1 MGGKAFQARVVR
13 VGVDEF
19 AVPQSLLD
27 DGEDHGEHQGE
38 VGTRFGLQH
47 LVGGGS
53 KMEVERVDADEACAS
68 VVRIVDFP
76 KGWRD
81 AEGWLLSPEDEQ
93 VGVVVVAVGRHAA
106 VGDALHHRA
115 WNEAFRCAHTHIGSH
130 GVGESLCDVVGES
143 PPGRL
148 AANEAD

>member
-93 VGVVVVAVGRHAA
+93 VGVVVVAVGQHAA
-106 VGDALHHRA
+106 VGDALSITARGT
-115 WNEAFRCAHTHIGSH
+115 EAFRCAHTPHRFH
-130 GVGESLCDVVGES
+130 GVGESMCDVVGES
-143 PPGRL
+143 PPRRL
-148 AANEAD
+148 ARG